1 MHNESQ
7 GMSRIAV
14 FGEALVDQ
22 FSSGPV
28 VGGAPFN
35 VARHLAA
42 FGMRP
47 LMLSAVGEDD
57 AAATV
62 RAEFVRYGMTQAGL
76 QTLAHIQTGI
86 VDVLTDAA
94 GGHVFSIRDNCAYDA
109 IGAQAL
115 AHIKHELAPQ
125 GWLYF
130 GTLAL
135 RAATS
140 RQTWQALVQ
149 AHQGPTY
156 LDLNWRAGQVG
167 RDAVLAALTAATVLK
182 VNEEELAMLLAWD
195 DAGQVS
201 PPSTWHTGSEDQV
214 IARFMTQHPRL
225 KRVIVTC
232 GADGYAS
239 FDAHGRCDARGAM
252 ARQIQ
257 LVDTVGAGDAFS
269 AVVLTGLLEDW
280 PWPETLARAN
290 HFAAAIC
297 EVRGA
302 VPPSLDTYAS
312 WTKNWK

>member
-1 MHNESQ
+1 MHLEHDHP
-7 GMSRIAV
+7 SRIAV

-22 FSSGPV
+22 FASGPV

-42 FGMRP
+42 FGMQP
-47 LMLSAVGEDD
+47 LMLSAVGTDD

-62 RAEFVRYGMTQAGL
+62 HAEFVRYGMRDSGL
-76 QTLAHIQTGI
+76 QTLEHIQTGI

-94 GGHVFSIRDNCAYDA
+94 GGHVFSIRDDCAYDA
-109 IGAQAL
+109 IGMQAL
-115 AHIKHELAPQ
+115 EDVQRELAAQ

-135 RAATS
+135 RAAPS

-156 LDLNWRAGQVG
+156 LDLNWRANQVD
-167 RDAVLAALTAATVLK
+167 RHTILAALAAATVLK
-182 VNEEELAMLLAWD
+182 VNEEELAMLLGWEAIPE
-195 DAGQVS
+195 VS
-201 PPSTWHTGSEDQV
+201 PPSTWQAGSIDAV
-214 IARFMTQHPRL
+214 LARFIARYPRL
-225 KRVIVTC
+225 ERVIVTC

-239 FDAHGRCDARGAM
+239 FDAQGCCDARGGV
-252 ARQIQ
+252 ARAIT

-269 AVVLTGLLEDW
+269 SVVLTGLLLDW
-280 PWPETLARAN
+280 PWPDTLARAN
-290 HFAAAIC
+290 DFAAAIC

-302 VPPSLDTYAS
+302 VPASLDAYDS
-312 WTKNWK
+312 WTKGWM